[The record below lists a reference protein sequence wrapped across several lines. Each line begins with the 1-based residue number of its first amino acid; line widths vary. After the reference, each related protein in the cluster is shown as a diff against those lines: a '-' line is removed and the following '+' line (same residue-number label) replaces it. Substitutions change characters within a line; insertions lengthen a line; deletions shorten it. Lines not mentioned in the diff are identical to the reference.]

1 MSLFMF
7 ALSCPRQREKEKK
20 TRGRKKEVTCP
31 QQFISLRVSTCV
43 IGVKDLG

>member
-1 MSLFMF
+1 MF
-7 ALSCPRQREKEKK
+7 ALSCPRQREKYKKK